1 MKMLRTEELEKLK
14 KELFNLR
21 LKQAQN
27 KNNSERVIELSK
39 QIQKIQKSLDKL
51 EIDVKEDKDQLAFS
65 FDEEGEK

>member
-1 MKMLRTEELEKLK
+1 MLRTEELEKLK